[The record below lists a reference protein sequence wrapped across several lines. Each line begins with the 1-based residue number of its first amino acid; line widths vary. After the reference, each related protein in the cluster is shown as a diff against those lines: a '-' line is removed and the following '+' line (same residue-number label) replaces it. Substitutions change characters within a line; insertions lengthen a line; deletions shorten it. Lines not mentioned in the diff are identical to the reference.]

1 MIETLVVAVL
11 GSGGVAGVFFA
22 VIRHYIEK
30 RLSEAE
36 AREAQRMQWKIEQKK
51 ADDEITHA
59 TSRVLFWMH
68 HAIVHDGQHN
78 GELEDAFNRLQI
90 AEAKKKEMDREI
102 LAKYSI
108 D

>member
-1 MIETLVVAVL
+1 MIETLLVSIL
-11 GSGGVAGVFFA
+11 GSGGVAGVFFM

-36 AREAQRMQWKIEQKK
+36 AREEQRLRWKIEQRK
-51 ADDEITHA
+51 ADEEITHA
-59 TSRVLFWMH
+59 TGRVLFWMH
-68 HAIVHDGQHN
+68 HAITHDGQHN
-78 GELEDAFNRLQI
+78 GELEDAFRQLQE
-90 AEAKKKEMDREI
+90 AEERKKNMDREI